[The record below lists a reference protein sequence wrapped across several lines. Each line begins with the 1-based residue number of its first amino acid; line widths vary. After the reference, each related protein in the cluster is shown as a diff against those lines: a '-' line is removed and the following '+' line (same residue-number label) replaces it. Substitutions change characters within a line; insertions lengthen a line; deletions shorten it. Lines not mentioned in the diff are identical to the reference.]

1 MHFLA
6 TAPAQTAD
14 AVTALRLSL
23 HVLAATIWVGGQFV
37 VAGLLP
43 TLRGM
48 GDDAPRKIAR
58 AFSLLAWPAFGVLII
73 TGIWNFAA
81 INHSGVSNG
90 WNAAFGIKMT
100 MVLVSGVGVF
110 LHTRATAPRAR
121 GIFAGVGALASIIAL
136 VLGVVIS
143 G

>member
-1 MHFLA
+1 MHVLA
-6 TAPAQTAD
+6 AAPAQTAD

-43 TLRGM
+43 TLRGI
-48 GDDAPRKIAR
+48 GGDAPRKIAR
-58 AFSLLAWPAFGVLII
+58 SFGLLAWPAFGVLII
-73 TGIWNFAA
+73 TGIWSFAA
-81 INHSGVSNG
+81 INHSGASNG
-90 WNAAFGIKMT
+90 WNAAFGIKMM
-100 MVLVSGVGVF
+100 MVLVSGIGVF
-110 LHTRATAPRAR
+110 LHTRAHSPKAR

-136 VLGVVIS
+136 ILGVVIS

>member
-1 MHFLA
+1 MHVLA
-6 TAPAQTAD
+6 SAPAQTAD

-37 VAGLLP
+37 LAGLLP

-58 AFSLLAWPAFGVLII
+58 AFSLLGWPAFGVLII

-100 MVLVSGVGVF
+100 MVLVSGVGVYV
-110 LHTRATAPRAR
+110 HTRATAPRVR
-121 GIFAGVGALASIIAL
+121 GIFASVGALASIIAL